1 MTAAIIANI
10 IVCNK
15 DAVQNMETT
24 EIPLLETRKSGIIWT
39 MRKAPYKYRDVLAIY
54 SFLSA
59 AGREHFS
66 GIIEYL
72 ADRNDIRLHIIDPV
86 LVRKAPGLCRL
97 ADYDGFIVS
106 LDGGTAF
113 MAKLSRSNKPTV
125 LVNIDNPKLTSRR
138 NVSCVWLDNVVL
150 GKAGAQHL
158 MAIRDFASYGFVS
171 DENGQF
177 YNDERAAA
185 FRREISRNRPTAK
198 ILVCGRTA
206 DLADWLTSLPKPT
219 AVMASSAHAARRVLD
234 ICRRIH
240 IAIPSDLALLNVDP
254 DSSLSELEHPAISS
268 IYPDFRQMGRL
279 AMKELDRLMS
289 ADGELSFHEVVI
301 SKFNII
307 GRGSTKKPLDSD
319 TLAKKVVD
327 YIHANA
333 NSPLSTSFVARAF
346 NRSRRLLDVR
356 LKAATGRTLHET
368 ILDERLS
375 KAEELLRSGLSVKD
389 VARQLRF
396 TSGNYL
402 TRAFAVRRGMTITS
416 WRNAA
421 G

>member
-1 MTAAIIANI
+1 MCA
-10 IVCNK
+10 
-15 DAVQNMETT
+15 
-24 EIPLLETRKSGIIWT
+24 
-39 MRKAPYKYRDVLAIY
+39 MRKTPYKYRDVLAIY
-54 SFLSA
+54 SFSSA
-59 AGREHFS
+59 SGREHFS

-86 LVRKAPGLCRL
+86 LVKKAPGICRL
-97 ADYDGFIVS
+97 ADYDGFIVP
-106 LDGGTAF
+106 LDGGTEF
-113 MAKLSRSNKPTV
+113 MAKLSRSNKPAV

-138 NVSCVWLDNVVL
+138 NVSCVWLDNVAL
-150 GKAGAQHL
+150 GKAGARHL
-158 MAIRDFASYGFVS
+158 MEIRDFASYGFVS

-206 DLADWLTSLPKPT
+206 DLADWLASLPKPA
-219 AVMASSAHAARRVLD
+219 AVMASSTISAHRVLD
-234 ICRRIH
+234 ISRLIRLS
-240 IAIPSDLALLNVDP
+240 IPSNLALLSVGSDAH
-254 DSSLSELEHPAISS
+254 LSEHELPAISS
-268 IYPDFRQMGRL
+268 IIPDFRQMGRL

-289 ADGELSFHEVVI
+289 SDGELPSHEIVI

-307 GRGSTKKPLDSD
+307 GRGSTTKPLDSD

-333 NSPLSTSFVARAF
+333 NSPLSTSFVAREF

-368 ILDERLS
+368 ILGERLAL
-375 KAEELLRSGLSVKD
+375 AEHLLRKGHAVKE
-389 VARQLRF
+389 VARKLHF
-396 TSGNYL
+396 TSANYL
-402 TRAFAVRRGMTITS
+402 TRMFSARRGMTITS
-416 WRNAA
+416 WRR
-421 G
+421 GLVGPIRTGD